1 MDESKAAA
9 CMHAAWDAGV
19 NFFDNAE
26 VYADGAA
33 EEIMGAVLAK
43 SGWKR
48 SDYVV
53 STKIF
58 WGGEG
63 PNDRGLS
70 RKHILEG
77 ADAALARLR
86 LDYVDLIFCHRADL
100 HTPVEETVRAMNH
113 LINQGKA
120 LYWGTSEWP
129 AERRSS
135 RPTTSRG
142 ASAWCRRSWSSR
154 STTCSTATAS
164 SASTRRC
171 TSGSAS
177 APRSGARSPAA
188 SSPASTTTAIPPGW
202 PSWLLSRVGAVF
214 SALNGTSTSDSLQAV
229 ARRLSPLRSRH
240 ADAILLDQALFA
252 RVDAVHRTRAD
263 LGLDG
268 EQSRLLEETW
278 RDFTRGG
285 AALEADARTR
295 LQAINEELALLGLR
309 FGENV
314 LKETN
319 RYELVIEDEAG
330 LAGLPPA
337 LVQAAAETAAQRGK
351 PGKWVF
357 TLHRPSLFP
366 FLQASTRRDLRER
379 IYSAYLAMGS
389 NGDELDNRAILRR
402 TVELR
407 LERARLLGY
416 PSHAHYVLAENMAT
430 EPGAVYALLDRLW
443 TPALARAKAEA
454 ADMQA
459 LVDAEGGGFTLAAW
473 DWWHYAEKVKKARYD
488 LDEDQV
494 RPYFELEA
502 VREGMFDVAQRL
514 WGLSFRQ
521 RDDVQVWH
529 PEVKVHDVL
538 DADGSLLAIMYS
550 DYFPRESKRGGA
562 WMSSL
567 RKTRLEGDRRVVPLI
582 YNVGNFTRPTA
593 GTPALLSL
601 DEVRTMYHEFGHALH
616 GILSQC
622 RYEKLSGTA
631 VARDFVEL
639 PSQIMENWA
648 LEPAVLSQ
656 HARHWQTGQPIPADL
671 VERLSAR
678 ATSTRASRPSSTWPQ
693 ATWTW
698 TGTPW
703 TTPPGW
709 RPRIPMSSNRR
720 RWTASA

>member
-1 MDESKAAA
+1 MKGFLAAMAFINIVVAGAVADPAGANPLLGDWDTPEGTPPFARIELAAIEPAMAAA
-9 CMHAAWDAGV
+9 MAEHNREIAAIRDNPEPPTFANTIEALDRAG
-19 NFFDNAE
+19 
-26 VYADGAA
+26 
-33 EEIMGAVLAK
+33 
-43 SGWKR
+43 S
-48 SDYVV
+48 
-53 STKIF
+53 
-58 WGGEG
+58 
-63 PNDRGLS
+63 
-70 RKHILEG
+70 
-77 ADAALARLR
+77 
-86 LDYVDLIFCHRADL
+86 
-100 HTPVEETVRAMNH
+100 
-113 LINQGKA
+113 
-120 LYWGTSEWP
+120 
-129 AERRSS
+129 
-135 RPTTSRG
+135 
-142 ASAWCRRSWSSR
+142 
-154 STTCSTATAS
+154 
-164 SASTRRC
+164 
-171 TSGSAS
+171 
-177 APRSGARSPAA
+177 
-188 SSPASTTTAIPPGW
+188 
-202 PSWLLSRVGAVF
+202 LLSRVGAVF

-252 RVDAVHRTRAD
+252 RVDAVHRARTD

-268 EQSRLLEETW
+268 EQSRLLDETW

-285 AALEADARTR
+285 AALDADARTR

-330 LAGLPPA
+330 LAGLPPS

-379 IYSAYLAMGS
+379 IYRAYLAIGS
-389 NGDELDNRAILRR
+389 NGDELDNRTILRR

-416 PSHAHYVLAENMAT
+416 PSHAHYVLTENMAA

-514 WGLSFRQ
+514 WGLTFRL

-529 PEVKVHDVL
+529 PEVKVHDVM

-567 RKTRLEGDRRVVPLI
+567 RKSRLEGDRRVVPLV
-582 YNVGNFTRPTA
+582 YNVGNFTRPTSE
-593 GTPALLSL
+593 TPALLSL

-616 GILSQC
+616 GMLSQC

-639 PSQIMENWA
+639 PSQILENWA
-648 LEPAVLSQ
+648 LEPAVLSL
-656 HARHWQTGQPIPADL
+656 HARHWRTEQPIPADL
-671 VERLSAR
+671 VERLQRAR
-678 ATSTRASRPSSTWPQ
+678 HFNQGFETVEYLAASYLDMDWHTLDDPARVAAADPDVFE
-693 ATWTW
+693 
-698 TGTPW
+698 
-703 TTPPGW
+703 
-709 RPRIPMSSNRR
+709 
-720 RWTASA
+720 TASLDRIGLIDVIAARYRSPYFRHVFGGGYAAGYYAYVWAEVLDADAFAAFGEAGDIFDPAVASSFRSHVLERGGAAPPMDLYRAFRGRDPEIGPLLERRGLQ

>member
-1 MDESKAAA
+1 MKGFLAAMA
-9 CMHAAWDAGV
+9 FINIVAA
-19 NFFDNAE
+19 
-26 VYADGAA
+26 
-33 EEIMGAVLAK
+33 GAVTDPAGANPLLGTWNTPEGTPPFLRIELA
-43 SGWKR
+43 
-48 SDYVV
+48 DIEPAMVAAMA
-53 STKIF
+53 
-58 WGGEG
+58 EH
-63 PNDRGLS
+63 DRE
-70 RKHILEG
+70 I
-77 ADAALARLR
+77 AAIRDNPEPPTFANTIEA
-86 LDYVDLIFCHRADL
+86 LDRA
-100 HTPVEETVRAMNH
+100 
-113 LINQGKA
+113 
-120 LYWGTSEWP
+120 
-129 AERRSS
+129 
-135 RPTTSRG
+135 
-142 ASAWCRRSWSSR
+142 
-154 STTCSTATAS
+154 
-164 SASTRRC
+164 
-171 TSGSAS
+171 GS
-177 APRSGARSPAA
+177 
-188 SSPASTTTAIPPGW
+188 
-202 PSWLLSRVGAVF
+202 LLSRVGAVF

-229 ARRLSPLRSRH
+229 ARRLSPLRTRH
-240 ADAILLDQALFA
+240 ADAILLDQTLFA
-252 RVDAVHRTRAD
+252 RVDAVHRARAD

-278 RDFTRGG
+278 REFTRGG
-285 AALEADARTR
+285 AALEAEARTR

-337 LVQAAAETAAQRGK
+337 LVQAAAETAAQRDK

-366 FLQASTRRDLRER
+366 FLQASARRDLRER
-379 IYSAYLAMGS
+379 IYRAYLAIGS

-416 PSHAHYVLAENMAT
+416 PSHAHYVLAENMAA

-459 LVDAEGGGFTLAAW
+459 LVDAEGGGFALAAW

-502 VREGMFDVAQRL
+502 VRAGMFDVARRL
-514 WGLSFRQ
+514 WGLAFRV

-529 PEVKVHDVL
+529 PEVKVYDVL
-538 DADGSLLAIMYS
+538 DADGSLLAVWYS

-567 RKTRLEGDRRVVPLI
+567 RKSRLDGDRRVVPLV

-616 GILSQC
+616 GMLSRC

-639 PSQIMENWA
+639 PSQVLENWA
-648 LEPAVLSQ
+648 LEPAVLAL
-656 HARHWQTGQPIPADL
+656 HAQHWQTKQPIPTDL
-671 VERLSAR
+671 VARLQSAR
-678 ATSTRASRPSSTWPQ
+678 HFNQGFETVEYLAASYLDMDWHTLDDPARVAAADPDVFE
-693 ATWTW
+693 
-698 TGTPW
+698 
-703 TTPPGW
+703 
-709 RPRIPMSSNRR
+709 
-720 RWTASA
+720 TASLDRIGLIDVIAARYRSPYFRHVFGGGYAAGYYAYVWAEVLDADAFAAFREAGDIFDPTVASSFRSHVLERGGAAPPMDLYRAFRGRDPEIGPLLERRGLQ

>member
-1 MDESKAAA
+1 MKGFLAAMVFINIA
-9 CMHAAWDAGV
+9 VAGAVGGPAGANPLLEAWD
-19 NFFDNAE
+19 
-26 VYADGAA
+26 
-33 EEIMGAVLAK
+33 
-43 SGWKR
+43 
-48 SDYVV
+48 
-53 STKIF
+53 TP
-58 WGGEG
+58 EG
-63 PNDRGLS
+63 TPPFAR
-70 RKHILEG
+70 I
-77 ADAALARLR
+77 ALADIEPAMVAAMAEHEREIAAIR
-86 LDYVDLIFCHRADL
+86 DNPEPPTFANTIEALDRA
-100 HTPVEETVRAMNH
+100 
-113 LINQGKA
+113 
-120 LYWGTSEWP
+120 
-129 AERRSS
+129 
-135 RPTTSRG
+135 
-142 ASAWCRRSWSSR
+142 
-154 STTCSTATAS
+154 
-164 SASTRRC
+164 
-171 TSGSAS
+171 GS
-177 APRSGARSPAA
+177 
-188 SSPASTTTAIPPGW
+188 
-202 PSWLLSRVGAVF
+202 LLTRVGAVF

-240 ADAILLDQALFA
+240 SDAILLDQALFA
-252 RVDAVHRTRAD
+252 RVDAIHRARAE

-268 EQSRLLEETW
+268 EQSRLLDETW
-278 RDFTRGG
+278 REFTRGG
-285 AALEADARTR
+285 AALAADARAR

-309 FGENV
+309 FGENL

-366 FLQASTRRDLRER
+366 FLQASTQRDLRER
-379 IYSAYLAMGS
+379 IYRAYLAMGS

-459 LVDAEGGGFTLAAW
+459 LVEAEGGGFELAAW

-521 RDDVQVWH
+521 RGDVQVWH

-538 DADGSLLAIMYS
+538 DADGSLLALMYS

-567 RKTRLEGDRRVVPLI
+567 RKTRREGDRRVVPLI

-616 GILSQC
+616 GILSRC

-656 HARHWQTGQPIPADL
+656 HARHWQTGQPIPAGL
-671 VERLSAR
+671 VERLQRARHFNQGFETVEYLAASYLDMDWHTLDDPARVAAADPDVFESASLDR
-678 ATSTRASRPSSTWPQ
+678 IGLIDVIAARYRSPYFRHVFGGGYAAGYYAYVWAEVLDADAFAAFREAGDIFDPAIATSFRSHVLERGGAAAPMDLYRAFRGRDPEIGPLLE
-693 ATWTW
+693 
-698 TGTPW
+698 
-703 TTPPGW
+703 
-709 RPRIPMSSNRR
+709 RR
-720 RWTASA
+720 GLQ

>member
-1 MDESKAAA
+1 MAFINIVAAGA
-9 CMHAAWDAGV
+9 GAGPAGANALLAAWDTPEGTPPFARIELADIEPAMVAAMAEHNREIAAIRDNPAPPTFANTIEALDRAG
-19 NFFDNAE
+19 
-26 VYADGAA
+26 
-33 EEIMGAVLAK
+33 
-43 SGWKR
+43 S
-48 SDYVV
+48 
-53 STKIF
+53 
-58 WGGEG
+58 
-63 PNDRGLS
+63 
-70 RKHILEG
+70 
-77 ADAALARLR
+77 
-86 LDYVDLIFCHRADL
+86 
-100 HTPVEETVRAMNH
+100 
-113 LINQGKA
+113 
-120 LYWGTSEWP
+120 
-129 AERRSS
+129 
-135 RPTTSRG
+135 
-142 ASAWCRRSWSSR
+142 
-154 STTCSTATAS
+154 
-164 SASTRRC
+164 
-171 TSGSAS
+171 
-177 APRSGARSPAA
+177 
-188 SSPASTTTAIPPGW
+188 
-202 PSWLLSRVGAVF
+202 LLTRVGAVF

-252 RVDAVHRTRAD
+252 RVDTVHRARTG

-268 EQSRLLEETW
+268 EQSRLLDETW

-285 AALEADARTR
+285 AALAADARTR

-309 FGENV
+309 FGENL

-319 RYELVIEDEAG
+319 RYELVIDDEAG
-330 LAGLPPA
+330 LAGLPPP

-379 IYSAYLAMGS
+379 IYRAYLAMGS

-416 PSHAHYVLAENMAT
+416 PSHAHYVLTENMAT

-443 TPALARAKAEA
+443 TPALARAKTEA

-502 VREGMFDVAQRL
+502 VREGMFDVAHRL
-514 WGLSFRQ
+514 WGLTFRQ
-521 RDDVQVWH
+521 RDDVQAWH
-529 PEVKVHDVL
+529 PEVKVHDVM
-538 DADGSLLAIMYS
+538 DADGSLLAVWYS

-567 RKTRLEGDRRVVPLI
+567 RKSNLDGDRRVVPLV

-593 GTPALLSL
+593 ETPALLSL

-616 GILSQC
+616 GMLSQC

-639 PSQIMENWA
+639 PSQVLENWA
-648 LEPAVLSQ
+648 LEPAVLSL
-656 HARHWQTGQPIPADL
+656 HARHWQTRQPIPTDL
-671 VERLSAR
+671 VERLQRAR
-678 ATSTRASRPSSTWPQ
+678 HFNQGFETVEYLAASYLDMDWHTLDDPARVAAADPDVFE
-693 ATWTW
+693 
-698 TGTPW
+698 
-703 TTPPGW
+703 
-709 RPRIPMSSNRR
+709 
-720 RWTASA
+720 TASLDRIGLIDVIAARYRSPYFRHVFGGGYAAGYYAYIWAEVLDADAYAAFGEAGDIFDPKVAASFRSHVLERGGAAPPMDLYRAFRGRDPEIGPLLERRGLQ